1 MPIIPS
7 GYITM
12 KDFATSGGLCSQL
25 QIFAGLKAVAKA
37 NNFKIAFSQKMID
50 GVTTYY
56 PPAKTDIHHHIR
68 IFDLL
73 DLEYE
78 LKPDNFFNNFRDRH
92 INYHTTRYDETLF
105 SLDRYLNYNLIG
117 RFDTY
122 IYWYNDIKEE
132 VEAWEYTDILQKQ
145 AIESMNKIKNK
156 LGDKPIV
163 SIHFRRGDYLDSQ
176 FSDAFCILNQDYYL
190 KAITQ
195 NFTPIKDY
203 NFLVFSNDIEYAK
216 SVLGGDNIWFVE
228 PKGHIQSTSSEKEDV
243 ALMSLCDHHI
253 ISNSSYS
260 WWGAFLSK
268 NKNKKIIC
276 PTSWMKAT
284 HPSSWMNGNYYPPNW
299 INIDNEN

>member
-1 MPIIPS
+1 MK
-7 GYITM
+7 YITL
-12 KDFATSGGLCSQL
+12 KDMGSSGGLCSQL

-37 NNFKIAFSQKMID
+37 NNMKIAFSKEMIE
-50 GVTTYY
+50 GKATKY
-56 PPAKTDIHHHIR
+56 PPTGEHFQTCIR

-73 DLEYE
+73 DLKYE
-78 LKPDNFFNNFRDRH
+78 LKPNDFFNDFKDKH
-92 INYHTTRYDETLF
+92 IDYHTTRYDKTLF
-105 SLDRYLNYNLIG
+105 NLDSSFNYNLVG

-276 PTSWMKAT
+276 PTNYVEPS
-284 HPSSWMNGNYYPPNW
+284 HPSSWINGKYYPSNW
-299 INIDNEN
+299 INIDN